1 MRSIPG
7 TLKRAAAKTRDPIRA
22 NEMTE
27 MLTVTADGGLM
38 WDPRQP
44 LQVLAPRM
52 TCKDAD
58 GNMLGQIISLNI
70 WTGDAIQAEV
80 DEEKGVRKYDDNG
93 HPVLKHVRVS
103 RVEID
108 IPPR

>member
-1 MRSIPG
+1 MKTIPES
-7 TLKRAAAKTRDPIRA
+7 LRKAAAKTRDPVIQ
-22 NEMTE
+22 NEMTD
-27 MLTVTADGGLM
+27 MLTITADGGMM

-44 LQVLAPRM
+44 LQVLAPRI

-58 GNMLGQIISLNI
+58 GNLLGRIVSLNV
-70 WTGDAIQAEV
+70 WNGVAIQVEGNE
-80 DEEKGVRKYDDNG
+80 DGTHKYDDKG
-93 HPVLKHVRVS
+93 HPILNQVRVA